1 MPPKYNITS
10 QIIYKN
16 DCFCSDDKKI
26 IKYNPTFRI
35 TEVPVTKAIF
45 NKKFPKF
52 KKVNISLLKITNV
65 GLYSIAT
72 PEISRS
78 ICYYILKYLKT
89 NKITITDALGNVGG
103 ITLMFAHIFDKTNV
117 CEIIPLHCK
126 VLSNNLTVYGLL
138 NKVNIICG
146 DYFDHMLKL
155 KQDVIFLDPPWGGH
169 NYKKAT
175 DLSLCLNNINIACII
190 SKLLKYTKYIFLLVP
205 SNFNFDYFFKK
216 LLSSTTDKKLL
227 SSTTDK
233 KLLSNK
239 TVKINLHS
247 LCDRL
252 DGRAKILIVI
262 YKN

>member
-10 QIIYKN
+10 QVINKKPLDQ
-16 DCFCSDDKKI
+16 DCFCSSAKKI
-26 IKYNPTFRI
+26 IKYNPDFAI
-35 TEVPVTKAIF
+35 NEVPVTRAIF
-45 NKKFPKF
+45 DKKFPKF
-52 KKVNISLLKITNV
+52 KKVNPSLLKITNV

-72 PEISRS
+72 PEISKS
-78 ICYYILKYLKT
+78 ICYYILKYVKT

-103 ITLMFAHIFDKTNV
+103 MTLMFAHIFDKTNV

-146 DYFDHMLKL
+146 DYFDYMLKL
-155 KQDVIFLDPPWGGH
+155 KQDVIFLDPPWGGY

-190 SKLLKYTKYIFLLVP
+190 SELLKHTKYIFLLVP
-205 SNFNFDYFFKK
+205 HNFNFDYFFKK
-216 LLSSTTDKKLL
+216 LLLLSGTTD
-227 SSTTDK
+227 
-233 KLLSNK
+233 K